1 MPNKIILL
9 GSDKEKLINFLI
21 NIDNKSKAAGSNDT
35 LLLTETKTDEA
46 GEEVEIVQI
55 VAEEHN
61 KELLEK
67 FTQFLL
73 DYDLLDKEKIGHSI
87 KKRRKKK
94 RTRVVNETSSRLS
107 INRPISLSKN
117 NHDLVNAGQKSAPSE
132 ISTNAS
138 DFMSE
143 GNH

>member
-73 DYDLLDKEKIGHSI
+73 DYDLLDREKIGHSI

-117 NHDLVNAGQKSAPSE
+117 NHHLVNAGKKSAPSE
-132 ISTNAS
+132 ISTNAT

>member
-73 DYDLLDKEKIGHSI
+73 DYDLLDREKIGHSI

-117 NHDLVNAGQKSAPSE
+117 NHHLVNAGKKSAPSE
-132 ISTNAS
+132 ISANAT
-138 DFMSE
+138 DLMSE